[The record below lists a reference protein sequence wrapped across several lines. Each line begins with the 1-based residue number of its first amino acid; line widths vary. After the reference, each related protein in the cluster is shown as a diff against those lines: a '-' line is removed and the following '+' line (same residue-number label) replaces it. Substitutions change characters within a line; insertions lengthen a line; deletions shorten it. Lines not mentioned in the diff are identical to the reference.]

1 MNLLLCHITYLN
13 EDGTYKKNNNI
24 LVTEKVEF
32 STDLIEQAENIERFI
47 YGYELKVGYKLYTVK
62 SLYNVTTKKNES
74 IYSWLDRVEK
84 RGRDTWN

>member
-1 MNLLLCHITYLN
+1 MRLLLCHITYLN

-32 STDLIEQAENIERFI
+32 TIDLIEQAEYIEQFI
-47 YGYELKVGYKLYTVK
+47 YGYEFKIGYKLYTVI
-62 SLYNVTTKKNES
+62 SVYNVTTKKNES

>member
-1 MNLLLCHITYLN
+1 MSLLFCHITYLN

-32 STDLIEQAENIERFI
+32 STDLIEQAEYIERFI
-47 YGYELKVGYKLYTVK
+47 YGYELKISYKLYTVK

-74 IYSWLDRVEK
+74 IYSWLERVEK
-84 RGRDTWN
+84 RGRNTWN

>member
-1 MNLLLCHITYLN
+1 MRLLLCHITYLN

-32 STDLIEQAENIERFI
+32 TIDLIEQAEYIEQFI
-47 YGYELKVGYKLYTVK
+47 YGYEFKIGCKLYTVI
-62 SLYNVTTKKNES
+62 SVYNVTTKKNES
-74 IYSWLDRVEK
+74 IYSWLERVEK

>member
-1 MNLLLCHITYLN
+1 MRLLLCHITYLN

-24 LVTEKVEF
+24 LVTEKVGF
-32 STDLIEQAENIERFI
+32 TTDLIEQAEYIEQFI
-47 YGYELKVGYKLYTVK
+47 YGYEFKISYKLYTVI
-62 SLYNVTTKKNES
+62 SVYNVTTKKNES

>member
-32 STDLIEQAENIERFI
+32 TNDLIEQAEYIEQFI
-47 YGYELKVGYKLYTVK
+47 YGYEFKIGYKLYTVI
-62 SLYNVTTKKNES
+62 SVYNVTVKKNES
-74 IYSWLDRVEK
+74 IYSWLERVEK
-84 RGRDTWN
+84 RGRDIWN

>member
-32 STDLIEQAENIERFI
+32 TTDLIEQAESIEWFA
-47 YGYELKVGYKLYTVK
+47 YGYKLKIDCKLYNVT

-74 IYSWLDRVEK
+74 IYSWLERVEK

>member
-13 EDGTYKKNNNI
+13 EDGTYKKHNNI

-32 STDLIEQAENIERFI
+32 TTDLIEQAEYIEQFI
-47 YGYELKVGYKLYTVK
+47 YGYEFKIGYKLYTVI
-62 SLYNVTTKKNES
+62 SVYNVTTKKNES
-74 IYSWLDRVEK
+74 IYSWLERVEK

>member
-1 MNLLLCHITYLN
+1 MSLLLCHITYLN

-32 STDLIEQAENIERFI
+32 TTDLIEQAEYIEQFI
-47 YGYELKVGYKLYTVK
+47 YGYEFKIDYKLYTVI
-62 SLYNVTTKKNES
+62 SVYNVTVKKNES
-74 IYSWLDRVEK
+74 IYSWLERLEK

>member
-24 LVTEKVEF
+24 LVTEKAEF
-32 STDLIEQAENIERFI
+32 TTDLIEQAEYIEQFI
-47 YGYELKVGYKLYTVK
+47 YGYELKIGYKLYTVK
-62 SLYNVTTKKNES
+62 SLYNVTTRKNES
-74 IYSWLDRVEK
+74 IYSWLSRVEK

>member
-32 STDLIEQAENIERFI
+32 TTDLIEQAEYIKQFI
-47 YGYELKVGYKLYTVK
+47 YGYEFKIGYKLYTVI
-62 SLYNVTTKKNES
+62 SVYNVTTKKNES
-74 IYSWLDRVEK
+74 IYSWLERVEK